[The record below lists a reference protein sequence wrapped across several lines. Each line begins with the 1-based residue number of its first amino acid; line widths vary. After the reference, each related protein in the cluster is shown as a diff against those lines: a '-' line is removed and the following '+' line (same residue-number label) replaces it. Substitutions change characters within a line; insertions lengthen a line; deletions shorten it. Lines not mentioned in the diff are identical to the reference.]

1 MRGISK
7 RKSNAFIVAWVY
19 SRPQRMGCFRLLSCK
34 GSTLVGN
41 WQSIAICYSFQ
52 QLMSYPIKVAIVLG
66 IHLFPFRTEK
76 LSPIAPMVLRNSG
89 RVGSRHLYWRG
100 TEQRWNASFRAS
112 FLLLSFFIVAY
123 IYLASFLLL
132 SFLLLSFFTVA
143 YIYLASFLLP
153 FLFLVAVIYLS
164 LLSYLLRLS

>member
-41 WQSIAICYSFQ
+41 WQSIAISYSFQ

-100 TEQRWNASFRAS
+100 TEQRWNAYSAPLFCCS
-112 FLLLSFFIVAY
+112 LFSYSSLYIPCLFLVV
-123 IYLASFLLL
+123 L
-132 SFLLLSFFTVA
+132 SFLVARFTLFIAALSFTA
-143 YIYLASFLLP
+143 FLRH
-153 FLFLVAVIYLS
+153 IRY
-164 LLSYLLRLS
+164 YCLRCSIEN

>member
-34 GSTLVGN
+34 GLTLVGN

-100 TEQRWNASFRAS
+100 TEKRWNAHSAPLFCCS
-112 FLLLSFFIVAY
+112 LFHSSLYIPCLFLVALFFIVAY
-123 IYLASFLLL
+123 IYP
-132 SFLLLSFFTVA
+132 
-143 YIYLASFLLP
+143 ASFLLP